1 MIMKGRDLLVVSVV
15 LAAVVVLSAFYFS
28 GILPST
34 SGSRVIVD
42 QLGRE
47 VQVPEDPK
55 RIAVL
60 DPLAAEILVA
70 LNATDRIVVRV
81 DTATFP
87 LQLQDIPAIR
97 FFLGTAWNYEAVL
110 NYSPDVVVS
119 FAFSPDDDRITG
131 FIQAGVPIVCISW
144 TMSFEDI
151 YDKVRLLGELV
162 NAQDRADEIIGYI
175 RDILNTIEE
184 RTANLSRLRAIFV
197 RDVIEDG
204 FVVYGKGMEEVMLE
218 LAGGTNVAHSNRT
231 KYDVGLE
238 TIIEWNPEVIVL
250 SHRVKEGP
258 AVILN
263 STNPAW
269 EGVDAYRNRMV
280 FQLQRQY
287 RSTSLEA
294 CLGVLLLAHWLHPD
308 ANLPQLED
316 VERDF
321 YQFMYGITI

>member
-1 MIMKGRDLLVVSVV
+1 MRGKVLLVVSAI
-15 LAAVVVLSAFYFS
+15 LAAVVVLSAVYFS
-28 GILPST
+28 GVLPST
-34 SGSRVIVD
+34 SGGRVIVD

-47 VQVPEDPK
+47 VRVPEDPR

-81 DTATFP
+81 DKATFP
-87 LQLQDIPAIR
+87 PQLQDIPAIR

-131 FIQAGVPIVCISW
+131 FIQAGVPVVCISW
-144 TMSFEDI
+144 TMSFEDVYEKI
-151 YDKVRLLGELV
+151 RLLGNLV

-175 RDILNTIEE
+175 RDILSTVEE
-184 RTANLSRLRAIFV
+184 GTANLSKLRAIFV
-197 RDVIEDG
+197 RDVVEDG
-204 FVVYGKGMEEVMLE
+204 FMVYGKGMEEVMLE
-218 LAGGTNVAHSNRT
+218 LAGATNIAHSNKT
-231 KYDVGLE
+231 KYNVGLE

-250 SHRVKEGP
+250 SHRVKDGP

-269 EGVDAYRNRMV
+269 ESVDAFRNRMV
-280 FQLQRQY
+280 FQLPRQY

-294 CLGVLLLAHWLHPD
+294 CLGVLLMAHWFHPD
-308 ANLPQLED
+308 ANLPRLED
-316 VERDF
+316 VESDF